1 MEVGPKAGQEW
12 RCKMSERDET
22 IERHGDS
29 FGWFFFSFLLG
40 VLVGAVLALVSAPKS
55 GEESREWLR
64 ARGIELRT
72 RTADLTG
79 KGRERLDEWSERG
92 RSSSGSR
99 PPANP
104 KRNSPRRPSKP
115 PEICFNTWI
124 DRWAAG

>member
-92 RSSSGSR
+92 REQIGKIR
-99 PPANP
+99 GKVEQRVEAPGQ
-104 KRNSPRRPSKP
+104 
-115 PEICFNTWI
+115 PEEEQPTETVE
-124 DRWAAG
+124 AA